1 MLASCS
7 SISYPLGKTRPE
19 RPDNYGPLGAGFV
32 AQFE

>member
-19 RPDNYGPLGAGFV
+19 RPDNYGPLRAGFYNS
-32 AQFE
+32 F